1 MIEKTNNLSKSSRN
15 LAKYHEGKEK
25 QKDSPHIKS
34 DHDSSLCSISS
45 ADERDM
51 QILFDGDHVYQF
63 QALQMA

>member
-51 QILFDGDHVYQF
+51 
-63 QALQMA
+63 